1 MGVNKNISIFMLF
14 DCVRVNTGLG
24 FQFFYLL
31 RFTLTCVYS
40 ICVFIISGQDK
51 WSVRAMDI

>member
-1 MGVNKNISIFMLF
+1 MLF

-51 WSVRAMDI
+51 W